1 MRQRAVYWSF
11 ALPAEPSFGDSL
23 SALLLLLHPFG
34 NMVGISMMDPH
45 VSAVMMTVMMMV
57 TTTAAISATGG
68 LLHFL
73 LLLDA

>member
-1 MRQRAVYWSF
+1 V
-11 ALPAEPSFGDSL
+11 
-23 SALLLLLHPFG
+23 LLLLHPFG
-34 NMVGISMMDPH
+34 DMVGISMMDPH
-45 VSAVMMTVMMMV
+45 ISAVMMMV